1 MPKIK
6 IEEFTQKQSMA
17 PELIKEIKR
26 RIYSYTIP
34 EATLA
39 FKKLQAS
46 FVYQFLTKETR
57 HKLEKV
63 RAFRN
68 CEPSRHNYH
77 EYN

>member
-1 MPKIK
+1 M
-6 IEEFTQKQSMA
+6 
-17 PELIKEIKR
+17 KEIKR

-39 FKKLQAS
+39 YKKLQAS

-57 HKLEKV
+57 KYLEEV
-63 RAFRN
+63 RMFRH

-77 EYN
+77 EYNQDVLAYAEQHPNKGILSL

>member
-39 FKKLQAS
+39 F
-46 FVYQFLTKETR
+46 
-57 HKLEKV
+57 
-63 RAFRN
+63 
-68 CEPSRHNYH
+68 
-77 EYN
+77 